1 MRIGYSTAS
10 FCKLKG
16 VKEGSVAMTD
26 GVESVVRELIAK
38 VESSQSL
45 IDELRLEL
53 QDLSSKLD
61 SQEEV
66 LIQSSKLQS
75 ELEYYFLLSQKQFEI
90 IAANEEL
97 QKRAIDILVNLNRQF
112 N

>member
-1 MRIGYSTAS
+1 MI
-10 FCKLKG
+10 
-16 VKEGSVAMTD
+16 D
-26 GVESVVRELIAK
+26 GVESVIRELIAK

-61 SQEEV
+61 SQEKV

-75 ELEYYFLLSQKQFEI
+75 ELEYYFLLSKKQLEI

-97 QKRAIDILVNLNRQF
+97 QKRAIDILVNLNK
-112 N
+112 

>member
-1 MRIGYSTAS
+1 
-10 FCKLKG
+10 
-16 VKEGSVAMTD
+16 MTD
-26 GVESVVRELIAK
+26 GVESVIRELIAK

-75 ELEYYFLLSQKQFEI
+75 ELEYYFLLCQKQFKI

-97 QKRAIDILVNLNRQF
+97 QKKAIEILVNLNR
-112 N
+112 

>member
-1 MRIGYSTAS
+1 
-10 FCKLKG
+10 
-16 VKEGSVAMTD
+16 MTD

-53 QDLSSKLD
+53 QDLTSKLD

-66 LIQSSKLQS
+66 LIHSTKLQS
-75 ELEYYFLLSQKQFEI
+75 ELEYYFLLSQKQLEI

-97 QKRAIDILVNLNRQF
+97 QKRAIDILVHLNK
-112 N
+112 

>member
-1 MRIGYSTAS
+1 M
-10 FCKLKG
+10 
-16 VKEGSVAMTD
+16 KEGSVAMID
-26 GVESVVRELIAK
+26 GVESVIRELIAK

-61 SQEEV
+61 SQEKV

-75 ELEYYFLLSQKQFEI
+75 ELEYYFLLSQKQLEI

-97 QKRAIDILVNLNRQF
+97 QKRAIDILVNLNK
-112 N
+112 